1 MTTTILDLHGGRITG
16 LAGCVF
22 REDLPERK
30 AQNMKN
36 LAEQVIL
43 LGKLF
48 PDLDASQVVELG
60 TILQSHTPAET
71 LPGCEGLVAV
81 PKISALARLS
91 GRVSDW
97 PDYNQALAYVVSML
111 DGVNPAICT
120 PSSKLDAEH
129 VRLSRK
135 TRLAYTALERL
146 PGDYLVF
153 PAQTGA
159 AYADKSVQQARSR
172 FERNEFG
179 LCALTAGVI
188 ALTHPERLADHS
200 ALGIDCPGSEFC
212 SAKSRGFDAALCW
225 SAHDDGRAC
234 LDAYRV
240 STTRSGFGSATGFL
254 VLPAYP
260 A

>member
-30 AQNMKN
+30 VQKMKN

-43 LGKLF
+43 LRKLF

-60 TILQSHTPAET
+60 TIFQAHTPVET

-81 PKISALARLS
+81 PKISALVRLF
-91 GRVSDW
+91 GRESDW

-120 PSSKLDAEH
+120 PSSKLDADH
-129 VRLSRK
+129 VRLSSK
-135 TRLAYTALERL
+135 TRLAYAAMERL

-153 PAQTGA
+153 PAQSGA

-172 FERNEFG
+172 FERDEFG

-188 ALTHPERLADHS
+188 ALTHTERLANCP
-200 ALGIDCPGSEFC
+200 LGIDCPGSEFC

-240 STTRSGFGSATGFL
+240 STVRLGFGSATGFL

-260 A
+260 V